1 MDAKATGGLI
11 ARRRKE
17 QNWSQGDL
25 AERLHV
31 TDKAV
36 SKWETGRGLPSV
48 DLLEP
53 LAEALGL
60 TVSELLSG
68 RELTA
73 EELPKAAGEQ
83 IMESMRKGRK
93 LLWRGAAA
101 TLAAVA
107 LAGALYVGYH
117 YATSVFGRSIAE
129 VDREGLEQQAVSY
142 MSGFQELSSSDF
154 DYSALGIVDLK
165 QRGDYLAALDG
176 NGHWEI
182 CIYERDRVFPDRWR
196 ANGGAY
202 GMEAGQI
209 RCWNFGDPAGNAVI
223 VMGGWDLPRDIAA
236 YSFENGGITY
246 TCSTVMGGAFLD
258 LFIIPDSDDL

>member
-1 MDAKATGGLI
+1 M
-11 ARRRKE
+11 
-17 QNWSQGDL
+17 
-25 AERLHV
+25 

-36 SKWETGRGLPSV
+36 SRWETGRGLPSV

-142 MSGFQELSSSDF
+142 MSDFQELSSSDF

-165 QRGDYLAALDG
+165 QRGDYLAALCVDG

-202 GMEAGQI
+202 GMQAGQI

-223 VMGGWDLPRDIAA
+223 VMAGWDLPRDIAA

-258 LFIIPDSDDL
+258 LFIIPDSDDLASTGLVLLDETGAPLPYENPWEPYLT

>member
-11 ARRRKE
+11 ARRRKK

-36 SKWETGRGLPSV
+36 SRWETGRGLPSV

-165 QRGDYLAALDG
+165 QRGDYLAALCVDG

-196 ANGGAY
+196 PCGERCHRDGGLGPAP
-202 GMEAGQI
+202 GHRRLFLRERRHHLHMLNRDGRGVPGPVHHSGQRRPRIHGPGAAG
-209 RCWNFGDPAGNAVI
+209 RNRRPPA
-223 VMGGWDLPRDIAA
+223 L
-236 YSFENGGITY
+236 
-246 TCSTVMGGAFLD
+246 
-258 LFIIPDSDDL
+258 